1 MRFID
6 SLYLLVFIDSF
17 QFLSSSLDSLVKHL
31 DYLMYLSEEFDSEV
45 LDLVKQKGFCTY
57 EHMCDSEKFTEH
69 ILAKIRFTVH

>member
-1 MRFID
+1 
-6 SLYLLVFIDSF
+6 
-17 QFLSSSLDSLVKHL
+17 
-31 DYLMYLSEEFDSEV
+31 MYLSEEFDSEV